1 MIDDGCTFP
10 DVTFTVPD
18 VTFMAQVSV
27 EPLAAMGI
35 IEEGWSEVRNNLAEF
50 ASSETFERDM
60 LSVFGESTNVDLG
73 RTIIDALVKGE
84 DWPQINVVP
93 AALMNGAAG
102 GFDSLTGEVYLGE
115 SLVEPLSVMGS
126 ETREFDLVGVLTE
139 EIAHSIEWKLNLT
152 DTPGDEGEYL
162 AALVNGDE
170 LSEGE
175 IARLRGEDDRREILN
190 GTVIVE
196 ANSDLTF
203 ETQTFPAGDLPQEMA
218 VADFNQD
225 GLQDIVVGNTGSSN
239 GGISIFLGGGKGGA
253 LAVFFF
259 KLEGAVPR
267 HVTVG
272 DMNRDGNQDIV
283 ASDYIRSN
291 VTVLFGNGKGQF
303 SSSSKFGVGVPAAE
317 LAVADVSRDGNE
329 DIVTLSSYSDT
340 VSVLLGN
347 GDGTF
352 TSAGNFTTGGS
363 GPEGVVIK
371 DINGDRNPDILVNN
385 FESATVAVLP
395 GNGDGTFGLPT
406 SFPAGGSPRSLAGKD
421 LNRDGKLDLV
431 LPTTGPD
438 GVSVMLG
445 IGNGIFGFPTN
456 LPVGS
461 DPNDVAIEDLN
472 GDRQLDIVVTN
483 SQSDNISVLLG
494 KGKGLFEPAINFEV
508 GEYPWAVVVQ
518 DFNND
523 GKKDIAVTNLDADT
537 VSILTN
543 TSKIAVADPNITIS
557 DTRITEGNKGRKN
570 AKFTVTLDDASNKT
584 VKVNYATANG
594 SAKAGKDYLKTTGT
608 LTFQPGQ
615 TQKKINVPI
624 FGDTIVEKN
633 EKFQLNLSKPK
644 NGKIKDK
651 RGIATIRNDDKNQPL
666 LSIGDAQITEG
677 DRGKKQLKF
686 DVTLN
691 TKVKKRVEVNYAT
704 ADMTAKKGSDYQQ
717 TKGKLIFQ
725 PNQKKKTI
733 TVPILGDTLNE
744 DDEKFRVNLSRPKN
758 AKLRDKRGVGLIKDN
773 DGGGDQ
779 PGDSFETAIN
789 LDILTGEQ
797 VVSDTIGFTEGI
809 KRDTN
814 DYFHFQTDKEGTFVL
829 VLDDLLK
836 NADVELY
843 GSEQELINQS
853 KNKGVKPE
861 SIVTIL
867 DPDTYFLRVYPQGGS
882 RTNYR
887 LSVDFL

>member
-1 MIDDGCTFP
+1 
-10 DVTFTVPD
+10 
-18 VTFMAQVSV
+18 MAQVSV

-102 GFDSLTGEVYLGE
+102 GFDPLTGEVYLGD

-126 ETREFDLVGVLTE
+126 ETTELDLVGVLTE

-175 IARLRGEDDRREILN
+175 VARLRGEDDRREILN

-203 ETQTFPAGDLPQEMA
+203 ETQTFPTGDQPHGLA

-225 GLQDIVVGNTGSSN
+225 GFQDIVVANYGVAN
-239 GGISIFLGGGKGGA
+239 GISIFLGDGKGGVLTA
-253 LAVFFF
+253 FLS
-259 KLEGAVPR
+259 KLEGVVPYR
-267 HVTVG
+267 VTVG

-283 ASDYIRSN
+283 TANYNNAN

-303 SSSSKFGVGVPAAE
+303 SSSSNFAVGSGPAE
-317 LAVADVSRDGNE
+317 LAVADVNRDNNL
-329 DIVTLSSYSDT
+329 DIITPNYYSND

-352 TSAGNFTTGGS
+352 RSAGNFTTGGS
-363 GPEGVVIK
+363 EPEGVVIK
-371 DINGDRNPDILVNN
+371 DINGDRNPDIMVNN
-385 FESATVAVLP
+385 IESATVAVLP

-406 SFPAGGSPRSLAGKD
+406 SFPAGGKVYGITGKD

-431 LPTTGPD
+431 LPTREPD

-445 IGNGIFGFPTN
+445 IGNGFFAFPTN

-461 DPNDVAIEDLN
+461 LPEHVAIEDLN
-472 GDRQLDIVVTN
+472 GDRQFDLVVTN
-483 SQSDNISVLLG
+483 RESDNISVLLG

-508 GEYPWAVVVQ
+508 GEYPWTVVVQ

-523 GKKDIAVTNLDADT
+523 GKKDIAVTNRDT
-537 VSILTN
+537 DTISILTN
-543 TSKIAVADPNITIS
+543 TSKIATADPNITIS

-570 AKFTVTLDDASNKT
+570 AKFTVTLDEASNKT

-677 DRGKKQLKF
+677 DQGKKQLKF

-773 DGGGDQ
+773 DRGGDQ

-814 DYFHFQTDKEGTFVL
+814 DYFRFQTDKEGTFVL

-836 NADVELY
+836 NADVDLY

>member
-1 MIDDGCTFP
+1 M
-10 DVTFTVPD
+10 
-18 VTFMAQVSV
+18 Q
-27 EPLAAMGI
+27 
-35 IEEGWSEVRNNLAEF
+35 
-50 ASSETFERDM
+50 
-60 LSVFGESTNVDLG
+60 
-73 RTIIDALVKGE
+73 
-84 DWPQINVVP
+84 
-93 AALMNGAAG
+93 
-102 GFDSLTGEVYLGE
+102 
-115 SLVEPLSVMGS
+115 
-126 ETREFDLVGVLTE
+126 
-139 EIAHSIEWKLNLT
+139 
-152 DTPGDEGEYL
+152 
-162 AALVNGDE
+162 
-170 LSEGE
+170 
-175 IARLRGEDDRREILN
+175 
-190 GTVIVE
+190 
-196 ANSDLTF
+196 
-203 ETQTFPAGDLPQEMA
+203 
-218 VADFNQD
+218 
-225 GLQDIVVGNTGSSN
+225 
-239 GGISIFLGGGKGGA
+239 
-253 LAVFFF
+253 
-259 KLEGAVPR
+259 
-267 HVTVG
+267 
-272 DMNRDGNQDIV
+272 
-283 ASDYIRSN
+283 
-291 VTVLFGNGKGQF
+291 
-303 SSSSKFGVGVPAAE
+303 
-317 LAVADVSRDGNE
+317 
-329 DIVTLSSYSDT
+329 
-340 VSVLLGN
+340 
-347 GDGTF
+347 
-352 TSAGNFTTGGS
+352 
-363 GPEGVVIK
+363 
-371 DINGDRNPDILVNN
+371 
-385 FESATVAVLP
+385 
-395 GNGDGTFGLPT
+395 
-406 SFPAGGSPRSLAGKD
+406 
-421 LNRDGKLDLV
+421 
-431 LPTTGPD
+431 
-438 GVSVMLG
+438 
-445 IGNGIFGFPTN
+445 
-456 LPVGS
+456 
-461 DPNDVAIEDLN
+461 
-472 GDRQLDIVVTN
+472 
-483 SQSDNISVLLG
+483 QSHISVLLG
-494 KGKGLFEPAINFEV
+494 KGKGLFEPAINFAV
-508 GEYPWAVVVQ
+508 GELPFNVVIK

-523 GKKDIAVTNLDADT
+523 GKKDIAVTNFRDDT
-537 VSILTN
+537 ISILTN

-677 DRGKKQLKF
+677 DQGKKQLKF

-704 ADMTAKKGSDYQQ
+704 ADITAKKGSDYQQ
-717 TKGKLIFQ
+717 TKGKLIFK

-758 AKLRDKRGVGLIKDN
+758 AKLRDRRGVGLIKDN

-779 PGDSFETAIN
+779 AGDSFETAIN

-814 DYFHFQTDKEGTFVL
+814 DYFRFQTDKEGTFVL

-843 GSEQELINQS
+843 GSDQELINQS

>member
-1 MIDDGCTFP
+1 
-10 DVTFTVPD
+10 
-18 VTFMAQVSV
+18 
-27 EPLAAMGI
+27 
-35 IEEGWSEVRNNLAEF
+35 
-50 ASSETFERDM
+50 M
-60 LSVFGESTNVDLG
+60 L
-73 RTIIDALVKGE
+73 
-84 DWPQINVVP
+84 
-93 AALMNGAAG
+93 
-102 GFDSLTGEVYLGE
+102 
-115 SLVEPLSVMGS
+115 
-126 ETREFDLVGVLTE
+126 
-139 EIAHSIEWKLNLT
+139 
-152 DTPGDEGEYL
+152 
-162 AALVNGDE
+162 
-170 LSEGE
+170 
-175 IARLRGEDDRREILN
+175 
-190 GTVIVE
+190 GT
-196 ANSDLTF
+196 
-203 ETQTFPAGDLPQEMA
+203 
-218 VADFNQD
+218 
-225 GLQDIVVGNTGSSN
+225 
-239 GGISIFLGGGKGGA
+239 
-253 LAVFFF
+253 
-259 KLEGAVPR
+259 
-267 HVTVG
+267 
-272 DMNRDGNQDIV
+272 
-283 ASDYIRSN
+283 
-291 VTVLFGNGKGQF
+291 GNGF
-303 SSSSKFGVGVPAAE
+303 FA
-317 LAVADVSRDGNE
+317 
-329 DIVTLSSYSDT
+329 
-340 VSVLLGN
+340 
-347 GDGTF
+347 
-352 TSAGNFTTGGS
+352 
-363 GPEGVVIK
+363 
-371 DINGDRNPDILVNN
+371 
-385 FESATVAVLP
+385 
-395 GNGDGTFGLPT
+395 
-406 SFPAGGSPRSLAGKD
+406 
-421 LNRDGKLDLV
+421 
-431 LPTTGPD
+431 
-438 GVSVMLG
+438 
-445 IGNGIFGFPTN
+445 FPTN

-461 DPNDVAIEDLN
+461 LPEHVAIEDLN
-472 GDRQLDIVVTN
+472 GDRQFDLVVTN
-483 SQSDNISVLLG
+483 RGSDNISVLLG

-508 GEYPWAVVVQ
+508 GEYPWTVVVQ

-523 GKKDIAVTNLDADT
+523 GKKDIAVTNRDT
-537 VSILTN
+537 NTISILTN
-543 TSKIAVADPNITIS
+543 TSKIATADPNITIS

-584 VKVNYATANG
+584 VTVNYATANG
-594 SAKAGKDYLKTTGT
+594 SAKAGKDYRKTTGT

-651 RGIATIRNDDKNQPL
+651 RGIANIRNDDKNQPL

-704 ADMTAKKGSDYQQ
+704 GDMTAKKGSDYQQ
-717 TKGKLIFQ
+717 TKGKLIFK
-725 PNQKKKTI
+725 PNQRKKTI

-814 DYFHFQTDKEGTFVL
+814 DYFRFQTDKEGTFVL

-853 KNKGVKPE
+853 KNKGIKPE
-861 SIVTIL
+861 SMSTIL